1 MALLGFTRGLRNWS
15 TGEDMPSEG
24 DLSAHVVVAE
34 RDTVALKKYI
44 ADREARLART
54 WQQIASRVV
63 RPPNEKKSP
72 ARLLPNGA

>member
-1 MALLGFTRGLRNWS
+1 
-15 TGEDMPSEG
+15 MPSEG

-63 RPPNEKKSP
+63 RPPNEKKKPRAVAAERGLISSP
-72 ARLLPNGA
+72 DWR

>member
-1 MALLGFTRGLRNWS
+1 MAPLGFTRGLRTWS

>member
-1 MALLGFTRGLRNWS
+1 LRTWS

>member
-1 MALLGFTRGLRNWS
+1 MALLGFTRGLRTWS

-54 WQQIASRVV
+54 WQQIASR
-63 RPPNEKKSP
+63 
-72 ARLLPNGA
+72 GAAA